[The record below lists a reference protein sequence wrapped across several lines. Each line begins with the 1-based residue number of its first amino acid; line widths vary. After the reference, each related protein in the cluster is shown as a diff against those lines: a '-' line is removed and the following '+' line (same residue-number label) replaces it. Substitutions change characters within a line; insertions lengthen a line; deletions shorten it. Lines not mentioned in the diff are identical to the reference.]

1 MQREG
6 VIVPVDFSEWATPLV
21 CIPKADGR
29 VRLCGDY
36 KVTVNK
42 NIHCDRYP
50 IPTPTEVFSKLVEG
64 KKFSKIDLKC
74 AYQQIL
80 LDDESQR
87 LVTINTH
94 RGLFAYTRLP
104 FGISSSPAIWQ
115 RFIEQV
121 LAGLDGVCAI
131 MDDVLVTG
139 ANDEEHMQN
148 LDKLFAR
155 FTKFGLTFKREKCAF
170 MQDEV
175 VYMGRKLSA
184 KGI

>member
-1 MQREG
+1 MPRRMWFQFSIRPRNVPYALRPAVEQELDRMQREG

-50 IPTPTEVFSKLVEG
+50 IPTPTEVFSKLVGG

-80 LDDESQR
+80 LDE
-87 LVTINTH
+87 
-94 RGLFAYTRLP
+94 
-104 FGISSSPAIWQ
+104 
-115 RFIEQV
+115 
-121 LAGLDGVCAI
+121 
-131 MDDVLVTG
+131 
-139 ANDEEHMQN
+139 
-148 LDKLFAR
+148 
-155 FTKFGLTFKREKCAF
+155 
-170 MQDEV
+170 
-175 VYMGRKLSA
+175 
-184 KGI
+184 